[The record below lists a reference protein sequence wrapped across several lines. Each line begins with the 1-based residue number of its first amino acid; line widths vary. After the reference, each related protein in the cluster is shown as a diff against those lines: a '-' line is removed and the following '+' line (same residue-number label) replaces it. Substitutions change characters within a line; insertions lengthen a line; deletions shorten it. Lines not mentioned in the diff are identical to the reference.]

1 MKDDAKLFFFLK
13 PRMTVTCNTAN
24 IEPVFLVG
32 FLFYPTD
39 CKQKMNCFFFWRAVH
54 FVYHIVHFDKYSLT
68 NSPLK

>member
-39 CKQKMNCFFFWRAVH
+39 CKQKMNCFFFGGQ
-54 FVYHIVHFDKYSLT
+54 FTLFTTLFILT
-68 NSPLK
+68 GTV